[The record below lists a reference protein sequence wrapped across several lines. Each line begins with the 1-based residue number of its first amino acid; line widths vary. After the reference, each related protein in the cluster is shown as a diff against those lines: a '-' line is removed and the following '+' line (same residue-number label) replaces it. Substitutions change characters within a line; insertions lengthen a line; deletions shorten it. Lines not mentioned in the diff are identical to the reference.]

1 MNLFDKPG
9 LRQLIVVMAGALLAV
24 TATGYTSPDS
34 LGASTSDST
43 ANQEP
48 EPAEAEDAQD
58 IEEIGGLI
66 TERTMTKIGY
76 EFYEN
81 FYTSWESLEDLPK
94 EFKDYNI
101 SIIERANPT
110 WGSWIQVKVSVKIT
124 PTIVWSNIVRPRSTE
139 VKESAEKAVNAT
151 RNYLYRY
158 EEYRAALESSDMA
171 GNGIY

>member
-1 MNLFDKPG
+1 MKLFDKPG

-24 TATGYTSPDS
+24 TSTGYTSPDS
-34 LGASTSDST
+34 LGARTSDST

-48 EPAEAEDAQD
+48 EPAEPEDAQD
-58 IEEIGGLI
+58 IEEISGLI

-110 WGSWIQVKVSVKIT
+110 WGSWIQVKVDVKTT

-139 VKESAEKAVNAT
+139 VKESAENAVEAT
-151 RNYLYRY
+151 KNYLYRY

>member
-1 MNLFDKPG
+1 MKLFDKPG

-43 ANQEP
+43 ANQDP
-48 EPAEAEDAQD
+48 EPTKPEDAQD
-58 IEEIGGLI
+58 IEGINGLI
-66 TERTMTKIGY
+66 TERTMTKVGY

-81 FYTSWESLEDLPK
+81 FYTFWEALEGLPK

-101 SIIERANPT
+101 SISERANPT

-124 PTIVWSNIVRPRSTE
+124 PTVIWSKIVRPRSEE
-139 VKESAEKAVNAT
+139 VKEAAEKAVEAT
-151 RNYLYRY
+151 KNYLYRY
-158 EEYRAALESSDMA
+158 EEYREALESSDMA
-171 GNGIY
+171 GDGIY